1 MGGGGGVEQGKQ
13 ESGKEA
19 GRHSPT
25 ACRAEAQG
33 GGEGKGQ
40 HDRDQASARGSRE
53 PGERGAQPEAIGAE
67 PTGEL
72 EGAAPAY
79 KTGFL
84 CSECHRRTSP
94 DLRSGKAVWAGMWDV

>member
-1 MGGGGGVEQGKQ
+1 MGGGGGVEQGKR

-40 HDRDQASARGSRE
+40 HDRDQGFSQGLSGARSKGSPARGDRS
-53 PGERGAQPEAIGAE
+53 GADRGAG
-67 PTGEL
+67 G
-72 EGAAPAY
+72 
-79 KTGFL
+79 
-84 CSECHRRTSP
+84 
-94 DLRSGKAVWAGMWDV
+94 SGSRLQDRIPLL